1 MQNEAPTMT
10 TSNRDIATI
19 LAEASDIGRKFKE
32 LPKHQPKDPHAVA
45 YLVSLLR
52 ESGMTVSAFVKK
64 TKVTSYTTML
74 LWSKGQT
81 TQAKP
86 WPALQAI
93 MAKQEGAARGG
104 TGPGGRLGVPKS
116 EPAPVVNESDKPRV
130 IGITAK
136 GHIEVEVVRVVRESY
151 APGTPEHTKILLDL
165 YRRSL
170 A

>member
-19 LAEASDIGRKFKE
+19 LEEASDIGRRFKE

-45 YLVSLLR
+45 RLVSLLR

-64 TKVTSYTTML
+64 TKAVSYTTML
-74 LWSKGQT
+74 LWSKGKT

-86 WPALQAI
+86 WAELQAI

-104 TGPGGRLGVPKS
+104 TSPGGRLGVP
-116 EPAPVVNESDKPRV
+116 AGNENDKPRV

-151 APGTPEHTKILLDL
+151 APGTAEHTAILLDL
-165 YRRSL
+165 FRRSL